1 MTRISLLLLVF
12 SILILNYREL
22 QIGDSWEEIAM
33 KIVMKVEKQ
42 GKPVAQ
48 FAYELDKG
56 EKPEKGAARAL
67 IRLCKANPDLSLFDS
82 DVEVKFE
89 KME

>member
-1 MTRISLLLLVF
+1 
-12 SILILNYREL
+12 
-22 QIGDSWEEIAM
+22 M

-42 GKPVAQ
+42 GEPLAQ

-67 IRLCKANPDLSLFDS
+67 TRLCKAHPNLSLFDS

-89 KME
+89 KVE